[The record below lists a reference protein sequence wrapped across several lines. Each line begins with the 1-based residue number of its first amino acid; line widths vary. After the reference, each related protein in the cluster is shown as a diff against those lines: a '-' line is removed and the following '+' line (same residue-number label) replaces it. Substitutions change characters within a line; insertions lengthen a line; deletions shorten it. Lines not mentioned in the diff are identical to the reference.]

1 MAKEAVARLF
11 RASQKDKDLRDKL
24 NQSENLDTFIKMAK
38 ENGYEFTSSEW
49 QSMTQFSVEEFQGE
63 LSEIPGI

>member
-11 RASQKDKDLRDKL
+11 RASQKDKALREKL
-24 NQSENLDTFIKMAK
+24 NQSKDLETFIRVSK

-49 QSMTQFSVEEFQGE
+49 RSVTQFTVEEFKGE

>member
-11 RASQKDKDLRDKL
+11 RASQKDQDLRDKL
-24 NQSENLDTFIKMAK
+24 NQSEDLDTFIRMAK

-49 QSMTQFSVEEFQGE
+49 QSMTQFSVEEFKGE